1 MQHILFIKY
10 CQKEEKTVN
19 MYFYITANK
28 EIKCLLV
35 LQLHQHTNRIF
46 EVKTSWSLETVAHFL
61 NTALQNL
68 DT

>member
-19 MYFYITANK
+19 VYFYITANK

-46 EVKTSWSLETVAHFL
+46 EVKTS
-61 NTALQNL
+61 
-68 DT
+68 